1 MGRRMDLNRLIL
13 ASGSA
18 RRKELL
24 QAIHL
29 PFEVFVP
36 EVDESTDLPAGE
48 AVVELSRRK
57 GAASAPRY
65 PGSFILSADT
75 LVEQDGFSLGKP
87 RDREDALRMLR
98 LLSGREHRV
107 YTGMTVINPAGEV
120 FSGADRADVTFC
132 KVPEEELAA
141 YAESSE
147 PFDKAGGYAIQGRA
161 GLWVSKINGNP
172 SCVIGLSLFLLRDLL
187 LKAGYPLSEVLK
199 NKTEG

>member
-1 MGRRMDLNRLIL
+1 MNRLIL

-65 PGSFILSADT
+65 PGSFILLFKPSNFVSKSNHCVSLLSSAIS
-75 LVEQDGFSLGKP
+75 FSLHFRIP
-87 RDREDALRMLR
+87 IQLCSSSSSNVFPVQI
-98 LLSGREHRV
+98 LLQSPPMIH
-107 YTGMTVINPAGEV
+107 P
-120 FSGADRADVTFC
+120 
-132 KVPEEELAA
+132 
-141 YAESSE
+141 
-147 PFDKAGGYAIQGRA
+147 
-161 GLWVSKINGNP
+161 
-172 SCVIGLSLFLLRDLL
+172 
-187 LKAGYPLSEVLK
+187 
-199 NKTEG
+199 